1 VLLATQNMGSDSEF
15 EEGRILGHA
24 EEQHRLEI
32 YFHDQLAPDLMAL
45 AFSIESI
52 RAQLEADG
60 HPAEPKLREVQDRLS
75 EILAPIRQA
84 ILSKIGDGSESQ

>member
-1 VLLATQNMGSDSEF
+1 MLFSTQNMASDSEF

-24 EEQHRLEI
+24 QEQQRLEI
-32 YFHDQLAPDLMAL
+32 YFHDRLAPDLMAV

-75 EILAPIRQA
+75 GILAPIRQA
-84 ILSKIGDGSESQ
+84 IHGRTGDGSEPQ